1 MPPAMG
7 PDALDKSAENEL
19 AHCVVAAALRL
30 AADWTIIEAS
40 PLAGSML
47 GAAPADLAG
56 RSFHDF
62 VHGDGMG
69 LTLRD
74 ADLAG
79 REINVISRD
88 MTVIAAGGA
97 TLWVR
102 AQIRI
107 ERRAEGG
114 PRPTVIT
121 LTDIDDLMVGLG
133 RLTHNPQML
142 DRIFG
147 IIPQVIW
154 ISRQADYRNV
164 YVNAA
169 YESVWGRSRDTLE
182 LERAGWLESLHPD
195 DRDRVSRET
204 FERREQGLSYTIEYR
219 IIDDAGATRWI
230 LDNAFPIRDAN
241 GKVDVYMGGA
251 LDITEH
257 KQNEIRLGQ
266 LQSANNIG
274 SIAADLAHNFNNL
287 LAIIDMSARSV
298 ARTLGVAPVQ
308 PKLDAIHVAVARGNE
323 ITRSLLAIS
332 SRQLLH
338 PEALNLHE
346 VIVGLLQ
353 LAEATVGPNVKL
365 DYVPTPLLCRVKIDR
380 SGFSQALVNLLTNA
394 REAMGGC
401 GEITIG
407 TRVAEHD
414 LGNGVQQ
421 VVEVHVDDNGPGMA
435 EAVLPN
441 ACNPYFTTKD
451 KGSGLGLAITNGF
464 VQQSGGWVELTN
476 RSGGGLSVR
485 MMFPRLANPP
495 AVAAPGGGA
504 EPPPARKV
512 LLVDDEPAICDL
524 IRDLLTDVGYDVIA
538 VQSAACAF
546 SVLEQTRFDLLITDL
561 ALNTPAS
568 GIELAQAVCAK
579 YPQMPIVAITG
590 YARLADGLPKGC
602 EVLTKPFDQEAFLR
616 LVDKLTGPAPRGLAR
631 PRGRVRL
638 PRSPRPRSP
647 A

>member
-1 MPPAMG
+1 MG

-30 AADWTIIEAS
+30 GADWTIIEAS
-40 PLAGSML
+40 PLAGDLL
-47 GAAPADLAG
+47 GAAPADLVG
-56 RSFHDF
+56 RSFRDF
-62 VHGDGMG
+62 VHGDGIG
-69 LTLRD
+69 LTLGD

-79 REINVISRD
+79 RDVGVISRD
-88 MTVIAAGGA
+88 MKVVAAGGA

-107 ERRAEGG
+107 ERVADGA
-114 PRPTVIT
+114 PRPCVIT

-133 RLTHNPQML
+133 RLTHNPLML
-142 DRIFG
+142 ERMFG
-147 IIPQVIW
+147 IIPGLVW
-154 ISRQADYRNV
+154 ISRQADYRNL
-164 YVNAA
+164 YVNAT
-169 YESVWGRSRDTLE
+169 YEQVWGRSRETLKLGRE
-182 LERAGWLESLHPD
+182 GWLDTLHPD
-195 DRDRVSRET
+195 DRDRVSKKTLEHRE
-204 FERREQGLSYTIEYR
+204 RGLAYSIEYR
-219 IIDDAGATRWI
+219 IIRGDGATRWI
-230 LDNAFPIRDAN
+230 FDNAFPIRDAN
-241 GKVDVYMGGA
+241 GRVDVYMGAA

-257 KQNEIRLGQ
+257 KQNEIRLAQ
-266 LQSANNIG
+266 LQSANNVG

-298 ARTLGVAPVQ
+298 ARALDVAPVQ
-308 PKLDAIHVAVARGNE
+308 PKLEAIYAAVARGNE

-338 PEALNLHE
+338 PEEQDLND
-346 VIVGLLQ
+346 VMVGLLQ
-353 LAEATVGPNVKL
+353 LAEATVGPNVRL
-365 DYVPTPLLCRVKIDR
+365 DYVPTPLSCRVKIDR

-394 REAMGGC
+394 REAMGGG

-407 TRVAEHD
+407 TRVIARD
-414 LGNGVQQ
+414 LGAGVQQ
-421 VVEVHVDDNGPGMA
+421 VVEVRVDDNGPGMA

-485 MMFPRLANPP
+485 MMFPRVEIKPAADAPDGATDLA
-495 AVAAPGGGA
+495 
-504 EPPPARKV
+504 PARKV
-512 LLVDDEPAICDL
+512 LLVDDEPVICDL
-524 IRDLLTDVGYDVIA
+524 IRDLLADDGYNVIA
-538 VQSAACAF
+538 VQSAACAI
-546 SVLEQTRFDLLITDL
+546 SVLEQSRFDLLITDL
-561 ALNTPAS
+561 ALNTPVS
-568 GIELAQAVCAK
+568 GIELAQVARAK
-579 YPQMPIVAITG
+579 YPQMPILVVTG
-590 YARLADGLPKGC
+590 YARLADGLPKRC

-616 LVDKLTGPAPRGLAR
+616 RVDKLTGPAPGGRVG
-631 PRGRVRL
+631 PRDRVRL

>member
-1 MPPAMG
+1 MPPATG
-7 PDALDKSAENEL
+7 PDALDKSAEKEL

-40 PLAGSML
+40 PLAGDML

-56 RSFHDF
+56 RSFRDF
-62 VHGDGMG
+62 VRDDETG
-69 LTLRD
+69 LTLSD

-79 REINVISRD
+79 KDVRVISRD
-88 MTVIAAGGA
+88 MKVFGVSGA

-107 ERRAEGG
+107 ERGTEGA
-114 PRPTVIT
+114 PRPSVIT

-133 RLTHNPQML
+133 RLTHNPLML

-147 IIPQVIW
+147 IIPEVIW

-169 YESVWGRSRDTLE
+169 YERVWGRSRDTLD
-182 LERAGWLESLHPD
+182 LERVGWLETLHPD
-195 DRDRVSRET
+195 DRERVSKET
-204 FERREQGLSYTIEYR
+204 FERREQGLPYTIEYR
-219 IIDDAGATRWI
+219 IILTDGGTRWI
-230 LDNAFPIRDAN
+230 LDNAFPIHDAN
-241 GKVDVYMGGA
+241 GKVDVFMGAA

-257 KQNEIRLGQ
+257 KQNEIRLAQ

-298 ARTLGVAPVQ
+298 ARALDVTPVQ
-308 PKLDAIHVAVARGNE
+308 PKLEAIHAAVARGNE

-338 PEALNLHE
+338 PEVLNLND

-365 DYVPTPLLCRVKIDR
+365 DYAPTPLPCRVKIDR

-394 REAMGGC
+394 REAIGGA

-407 TRVAEHD
+407 TRVVDRD
-414 LGNGVQQ
+414 LGNGMQQ

-464 VQQSGGWVELTN
+464 VQQSGGCVELSN
-476 RSGGGLSVR
+476 RSSGGLSVR
-485 MMFPRLANPP
+485 MMFPR
-495 AVAAPGGGA
+495 VALKSAADIPGGDA
-504 EPPPARKV
+504 ELPPARKV
-512 LLVDDEPAICDL
+512 LLVDDEPVICDL
-524 IRDLLTDVGYDVIA
+524 MRDLLADVGYNVIA

-546 SVLEQTRFDLLITDL
+546 SVLEQCRFDLLITDL
-561 ALNTPAS
+561 ALNTPVS
-568 GIELAQAVCAK
+568 GIELAQVARAK
-579 YPQMPIVAITG
+579 YPQMPILVVTG

-602 EVLTKPFDQEAFLR
+602 EVLTKPFDQEVFLR
-616 LVDKLTGPAPRGLAR
+616 RIDKLTGP
-631 PRGRVRL
+631 RGRVRP